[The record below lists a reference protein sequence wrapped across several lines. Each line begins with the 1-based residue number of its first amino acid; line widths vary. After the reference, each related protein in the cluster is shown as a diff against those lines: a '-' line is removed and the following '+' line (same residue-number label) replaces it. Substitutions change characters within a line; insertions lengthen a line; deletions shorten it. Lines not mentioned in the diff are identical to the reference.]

1 MQNAKTTKH
10 SIDPTSPLA
19 VPSITLATHPGLLP
33 QLNAILAVTQ
43 RVSLTQKQC
52 CCHPSEFPRLK

>member
-10 SIDPTSPLA
+10 PIYPAIPVA
-19 VPSITLATHPGLLP
+19 VPSIALATHPGLFP
-33 QLNAILAVTQ
+33 QLDAILAVTQ
-43 RVSLTQKQC
+43 RVTLIQKQC